1 MTQRLLFGLCLFSF
15 HFSFSQN
22 QDTVFMKNDQ
32 VLIGEIKV
40 LENGVMT
47 IETEYSEDDFTVDW
61 EDVKSM
67 KTETDFIIMLS
78 HKYRFNGT
86 ISPDPN
92 NEGYLIIY
100 PDQGSKM
107 FTQTLDI
114 VYLKSLEAGF
124 WDRISANVDA
134 GFSLT
139 KASDTKQLTV
149 SGTVSYLYTRL
160 NIDSYV
166 NTLYN
171 VVQDT
176 IATSR
181 NNYGTNI
188 KVFFNRSWYVLGA
201 SDFLKSDEQNLALR
215 TTIQAGAGRNIV
227 RNYKLYVVTAVGLA
241 LNSEKYTHEDNVSG
255 QSIEAFSE
263 VELNVYGIKNVRLSS
278 KVQYFSSLKEDERHR
293 INLTFDAKFD
303 LPKDFYIGGNV
314 TYNFDSKND
323 TDGAKSDYV
332 LKSTVGWSF

>member
-1 MTQRLLFGLCLFSF
+1 
-15 HFSFSQN
+15 
-22 QDTVFMKNDQ
+22 MKNNQ

-47 IETEYSEDDFTVDW
+47 VETEYSEDDFTIDW
-61 EDVKSM
+61 SDVKSM

-92 NEGYLIIY
+92 NEDYLIIY

-107 FTQTLDI
+107 FAKSLDI

-124 WDRISANVDA
+124 WDRVSANIDA

-139 KASDTKQLTV
+139 KASNTKQVTV
-149 SGTVSYLYTRL
+149 SGAVSYLYTRL
-160 NIDSYV
+160 NIDSYI

-181 NNYGTNI
+181 NNYGANI
-188 KVFFNRSWYVLGA
+188 KVFFNRSWYILGA

-215 TTIQAGAGRNIV
+215 TTIQSGAGRNIV
-227 RNYKLYVVTAVGLA
+227 RNHKMYLVSAVGFA
-241 LNSEKYTHEDNVSG
+241 LNTERYDHEEQVSE
-255 QSIEAFSE
+255 QSIETFGE
-263 VELNVYGIKNVRLSS
+263 VELNIYGIKNVRLSS
-278 KVQYFSSLKEDERHR
+278 KFQYFASITEENRNR
-293 INLTFDAKFD
+293 VNLTLDSKFD
-303 LPKDFYIGGNV
+303 LPKDFYIGGNI
-314 TYNFDSKND
+314 TYNFDSKDD
-323 TDGAKSDYV
+323 TEGAKSDYV
-332 LKSTVGWSF
+332 VKSTVGWSF